1 MLGGFLVAAWAFY
14 FVFGQPV
21 GKQQA
26 AVVARPAA
34 VQTVAAVPSQARME
48 VYITG
53 AVHKPGLYRLPL
65 DSRVAAAIAA
75 AGGALPSADVNGI
88 NLAAVVEDGTQIV
101 VPAQGAEGPS
111 LQGVGQAPAG
121 HKIQIQTQGDQSGTR
136 GGRANKLQPG
146 ERIGIN
152 KASVAQ
158 FEELP
163 GIGTKR
169 AHTLYAYRTAHG
181 LFSSLAQ
188 LGDVPGIGSKELARI
203 LPYVTL

>member
-21 GKQQA
+21 GKQA
-26 AVVARPAA
+26 AVVARPAS
-34 VQTVAAVPSQARME
+34 VQTVAAVPTQSRME

-53 AVHKPGLYRLPL
+53 AVRKPGLYRLPL

-101 VPAQGAEGPS
+101 VPAQGTEGPS

-121 HKIQIQTQGDQSGTR
+121 HKIQMQGDQSGTR
-136 GGRANKLQPG
+136 RGRSNKLQPG

-152 KASVAQ
+152 KASIAQ